1 MNFDLHNR
9 KQEKGNAC
17 ESAVHATQKMRIKNR
32 MARTTRFFCLE
43 LERMCGSN
51 FLRLQKL
58 AQIVG
63 YGGTFGHAL
72 YTGAELVQ
80 VETAAGESFG

>member
-1 MNFDLHNR
+1 MKFDLHNR

-17 ESAVHATQKMRIKNR
+17 ESAVHVTRKMRIKNR

-58 AQIVG
+58 AQIVCD
-63 YGGTFGHAL
+63 GGAFGNAHDAI
-72 YTGAELVQ
+72 AERVQ
-80 VETAAGESFG
+80 MEPAASEGFG

>member
-17 ESAVHATQKMRIKNR
+17 ESAVHATRKMRIKNR

-43 LERMCGSN
+43 LERMCHSN
-51 FLRLQKL
+51 FLRLQKC
-58 AQIVG
+58 AQIVCD
-63 YGGTFGHAL
+63 GGAFGNAHDAI
-72 YTGAELVQ
+72 AERVQ
-80 VETAAGESFG
+80 MEPAASEGFG

>member
-17 ESAVHATQKMRIKNR
+17 GSAVHATRKMRIKNR
-32 MARTTRFFCLE
+32 MARTTRFYCLE

-58 AQIVG
+58 AQIVCD
-63 YGGTFGHAL
+63 GGAFGNAHDAI
-72 YTGAELVQ
+72 AERVQ
-80 VETAAGESFG
+80 MEPAASEGFG

>member
-17 ESAVHATQKMRIKNR
+17 ESAVHVTRKMRIKNR

-51 FLRLQKL
+51 FL

-80 VETAAGESFG
+80 VETAAGESLG

>member
-17 ESAVHATQKMRIKNR
+17 ESAVHATRKMRIKNR

-51 FLRLQKL
+51 FLRLQKC
-58 AQIVG
+58 AQIVCD
-63 YGGTFGHAL
+63 GGAFGNAL
-72 YTGAELVQ
+72 DAIAERVQ
-80 VETAAGESFG
+80 MESAASEGFG